1 MTQGQTEHP
10 AGVPVPATG
19 ATLFA
24 VIGGAVAWTLH
35 FVGSYALVAVGCVAG
50 WPGLRISL
58 AIGTAA
64 LAALAAWSTLAA
76 WRGWRRVSPGQGWDS
91 ALSEPRG
98 RVAFLMLTG
107 VILGGISLLAIL
119 LEGLGTLALPLCGWD
134 VR

>member
-1 MTQGQTEHP
+1 
-10 AGVPVPATG
+10 
-19 ATLFA
+19 
-24 VIGGAVAWTLH
+24 
-35 FVGSYALVAVGCVAG
+35 
-50 WPGLRISL
+50 
-58 AIGTAA
+58 
-64 LAALAAWSTLAA
+64 
-76 WRGWRRVSPGQGWDS
+76 VSPGQGWDS